1 MTTQTLPSDH
11 LTNSAR
17 AENPRPAVLTAP
29 PARSTADTVKAL
41 PSAIRSEWLKVI
53 SLRSNLAIMG
63 LTAAVSG
70 LATWAIARFV
80 SDVTT
85 TAELFTFPTVFVA
98 VFAATAG
105 ILMFSSESQHGTLT
119 PTMTG
124 QPSRIVVAASKTVVA
139 AVVGMLLVLISMA
152 VAAAGSAIGG
162 NAVGETANMVNDG
175 VRALAFGSMAATLG
189 LGIGMITRQSAA
201 AISGLLAWW
210 LLVENLITLFVSER
224 YTRFMP
230 FIAGN
235 NMLGTETGPEAGFG
249 ASDLALSTAENVV
262 VFGGYAAAAVAIG
275 TALLYAR
282 DDA

>member
-1 MTTQTLPSDH
+1 MTTQLITPNKTI
-11 LTNSAR
+11 LT
-17 AENPRPAVLTAP
+17 TP
-29 PARSTADTVKAL
+29 PTRTTVDTVKAM
-41 PSAIRSEWLKVI
+41 PSAIRSEWIKVI

-70 LATWAIARFV
+70 IATWAIARFV
-80 SDVTT
+80 TDSITT
-85 TAELFTFPTVFVA
+85 TSELFTFPTVFVA

-124 QPSRIVVAASKTVVA
+124 QPSRAVVAASKAIVA
-139 AVVGMLLVLISMA
+139 AAVGMLLVVVSLGA
-152 VAAAGSAIGG
+152 AAAGSALGG
-162 NAVGETANMVNDG
+162 NALGETATMLGDG
-175 VRALAFGSMAATLG
+175 GRAVLFGSMAATLG
-189 LGIGMITRQSAA
+189 LGLGMITRQSAA

-210 LLVENLITLFVSER
+210 LLVENLITLFVSEK

-230 FIAGN
+230 FTAGN
-235 NMLGTETGPEAGFG
+235 SMLGAETGPETGQA
-249 ASDLALSTAENVV
+249 ASDLVLTTTENAL

-275 TALLYAR
+275 TALLYMR

>member
-1 MTTQTLPSDH
+1 MTTQTLPPTHIS
-11 LTNSAR
+11 NSPR
-17 AENPRPAVLTAP
+17 ASNPSPTVLTAP
-29 PARSTADTVKAL
+29 PTRSTSDTIKAM
-41 PSAIRSEWLKVI
+41 PSALRSEWLKVI
-53 SLRSNLAIMG
+53 TLRSNLAIMG

-80 SDVTT
+80 SETT
-85 TAELFTFPTVFVA
+85 TTSELFTFPTVFVA

-139 AVVGMLLVLISMA
+139 ATIGLLLVLLSMA

-162 NAVGETANMVNDG
+162 NAFGDTATVVEDG
-175 VRALAFGSMAATLG
+175 IRALGFGSMAATLG

-230 FIAGN
+230 FVAGN
-235 NMLGTETGPEAGFG
+235 NMLGAESGPEAALG
-249 ASDLALSTAENVV
+249 ASDLALSTAENVL

-275 TALLYAR
+275 TALLYSR

>member
-1 MTTQTLPSDH
+1 MTTQLITPNETI
-11 LTNSAR
+11 LT
-17 AENPRPAVLTAP
+17 TP
-29 PARSTADTVKAL
+29 PTRTTVDTVKAM
-41 PSAIRSEWLKVI
+41 PSANRSEWIKVI

-70 LATWAIARFV
+70 IATWAIARFV
-80 SDVTT
+80 TDSITT
-85 TAELFTFPTVFVA
+85 TSELFTFPTVFVA

-124 QPSRIVVAASKTVVA
+124 QPSRAVVAASKTIMA
-139 AVVGMLLVLISMA
+139 ATVGMLIVLVSMG
-152 VAAAGSAIGG
+152 AAAIGSAIGG
-162 NAVGETANMVNDG
+162 NALGETSTMLGDG
-175 VRALAFGSMAATLG
+175 GRAVLFGSMAATLG
-189 LGIGMITRQSAA
+189 LGLGMITRQSAA

-210 LLVENLITLFVSER
+210 LLVENLITLFVTEK

-230 FIAGN
+230 FTAGN
-235 NMLGTETGPEAGFG
+235 NMLGVESGPEGG
-249 ASDLALSTAENVV
+249 ELVSDLALTATENAL

-275 TALLYAR
+275 TALLYVR